1 MVFDWIKNL
10 KKGLEKS
17 TNKLGVGIKSILNTK
32 KIDSSIIEEIEELLI
47 LSDVGVSFS
56 AKVVEKLKKIKLSE
70 TGLDS
75 VKNEINA
82 LIIEILHPLEKK
94 IDITKKPFVFLIVGV
109 NGVGKTATVGKLAY
123 QFMKESKTVG
133 IVAADTFRAAAV
145 EQLEIWAQKTNS
157 IFFSGKNKC
166 DPASLAYSSY
176 LEAKDKNLDLL
187 LIDTAGRLHNKTNL
201 MEELS
206 KIIRVLKKI
215 DNDLP
220 HEITLV
226 LDGNTG
232 QNSIRQAETFK
243 EICSVESLIVT
254 KLDGTAKGG
263 ALIPIGEQLKIP
275 IIGLGVGEKKDDLI
289 NFNAREFSKVLL
301 DL

>member
-1 MVFDWIKNL
+1 MY
-10 KKGLEKS
+10 G
-17 TNKLGVGIKSILNTK
+17 T
-32 KIDSSIIEEIEELLI
+32 
-47 LSDVGVSFS
+47 
-56 AKVVEKLKKIKLSE
+56 KIK
-70 TGLDS
+70 T
-75 VKNEINA
+75 IC
-82 LIIEILHPLEKK
+82 I
-94 IDITKKPFVFLIVGV
+94 
-109 NGVGKTATVGKLAY
+109 
-123 QFMKESKTVG
+123 
-133 IVAADTFRAAAV
+133 
-145 EQLEIWAQKTNS
+145 
-157 IFFSGKNKC
+157 SGKNKC

-176 LEAKDKNLDLL
+176 LEAKNKNLDLL

-289 NFNAREFSKVLL
+289 NFNAREFSKALL

>member
-1 MVFDWIKNL
+1 MFQN
-10 KKGLEKS
+10 GLPVR
-17 TNKLGVGIKSILNTK
+17 GFVGFQDHWSRK
-32 KIDSSIIEEIEELLI
+32 
-47 LSDVGVSFS
+47 S
-56 AKVVEKLKKIKLSE
+56 AKTISR
-70 TGLDS
+70 
-75 VKNEINA
+75 
-82 LIIEILHPLEKK
+82 H
-94 IDITKKPFVFLIVGV
+94 
-109 NGVGKTATVGKLAY
+109 
-123 QFMKESKTVG
+123 Q
-133 IVAADTFRAAAV
+133 
-145 EQLEIWAQKTNS
+145 
-157 IFFSGKNKC
+157 
-166 DPASLAYSSY
+166 
-176 LEAKDKNLDLL
+176 
-187 LIDTAGRLHNKTNL
+187 
-201 MEELS
+201 ELS

-289 NFNAREFSKVLL
+289 NFNAREFSKALL